1 MALATVVEVDSN
13 IMQPINSR
21 VYGHDEPNTPFSE
34 MNKSIHLFCILL
46 QNLSS
51 AIMVSLTAE
60 YSSLTFNVVHA
71 HSY

>member
-34 MNKSIHLFCILL
+34 MNKSIHLFLHTTTKSV
-46 QNLSS
+46 LS
-51 AIMVSLTAE
+51 
-60 YSSLTFNVVHA
+60 YYGFA
-71 HSY
+71 HC